1 MFISA
6 GDRLA
11 LQHIHRSPTTLF
23 VFVLV
28 STAKK
33 DFKLK
38 ITLSFVVLY
47 FGEPELCN
55 RGAVGHTKDT
65 VAMIVAR
72 ASVIAPISHY
82 TYCQLVLSV
91 HDIYKILFIKNLRL
105 KSVKKK
111 YTSLVY

>member
-11 LQHIHRSPTTLF
+11 LQHIRRSPTSLF

-28 STAKK
+28 SALKR

-47 FGEPELCN
+47 FGDPELRS
-55 RGAVGHTKDT
+55 RGATGQPKDAPA
-65 VAMIVAR
+65 VQNAA
-72 ASVIAPISHY
+72 ASV
-82 TYCQLVLSV
+82 
-91 HDIYKILFIKNLRL
+91 
-105 KSVKKK
+105 
-111 YTSLVY
+111 